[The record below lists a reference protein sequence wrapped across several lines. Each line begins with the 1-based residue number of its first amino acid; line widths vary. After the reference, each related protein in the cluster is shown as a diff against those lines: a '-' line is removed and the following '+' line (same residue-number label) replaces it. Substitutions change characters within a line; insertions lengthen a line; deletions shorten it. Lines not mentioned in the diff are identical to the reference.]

1 MRSFTRPRAH
11 IWLLAGALLLVSRPF
26 SSPGGDHSQN
36 APRAAH
42 IHRLSRVHGFN
53 IRRGAFQVI
62 TRGSETCDRGSPM
75 ESDLQEPSRPVESC
89 RFSAGDR
96 SDLACPRG
104 AVLPILSRRG
114 SAGDIRQLRCSL
126 RPAMTDCSSREGGG
140 SGPFESSA
148 VDPPAT
154 SESPRARARAHRNVF
169 KLRERDRQETR
180 QRRSRRLAP
189 AGC

>member
-36 APRAAH
+36 TPRAAH

-114 SAGDIRQLRCSL
+114 SAGDIRQL
-126 RPAMTDCSSREGGG
+126 PADCARDDRLLEPGGRRVGPIRVVRRRSSRDVRVAEGEGEG
-140 SGPFESSA
+140 SSKR
-148 VDPPAT
+148 V
-154 SESPRARARAHRNVF
+154 
-169 KLRERDRQETR
+169 
-180 QRRSRRLAP
+180 
-189 AGC
+189 